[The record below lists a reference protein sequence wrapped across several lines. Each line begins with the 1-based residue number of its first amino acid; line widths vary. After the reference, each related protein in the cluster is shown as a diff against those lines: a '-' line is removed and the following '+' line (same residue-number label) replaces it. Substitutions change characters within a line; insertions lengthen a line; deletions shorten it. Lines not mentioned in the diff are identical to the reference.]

1 VQENI
6 AHPVSILGDHRN
18 IKTQGMNNGLPVN
31 VRTEFHLGD
40 HDIYDATGD
49 GTDHEENNKADKK
62 NSRDD

>member
-1 VQENI
+1 
-6 AHPVSILGDHRN
+6 
-18 IKTQGMNNGLPVN
+18 MNNGLPVN